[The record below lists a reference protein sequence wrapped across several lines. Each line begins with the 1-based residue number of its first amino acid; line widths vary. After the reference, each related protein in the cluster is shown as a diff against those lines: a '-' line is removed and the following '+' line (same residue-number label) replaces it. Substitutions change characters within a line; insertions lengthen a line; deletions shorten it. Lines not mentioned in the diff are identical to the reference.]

1 MAGSLDGIRVID
13 FGQYI
18 AGPMAAMLLGDH
30 GADVIR
36 VDPPGGPRWNTP
48 ANATWNRGKRSIVLD
63 LKAHAD
69 LQIARTLIAAA
80 DVVIE
85 NFRPGVMDRLGVGAE
100 AMRAANPRLIY
111 CSLPGFGSD
120 DPRAQVRGWEGVIG
134 AATGAYRA
142 SHASGGKPVYTV
154 IPYGSAYAA
163 FLCAVTVAILLNER
177 ERSGLGQRVEIPL
190 FDATFSVVGARGLL
204 VNGKLV
210 AEPEFNWSRQLPCKD
225 GRWLMYVANNK
236 RFEAF
241 IKAIGMDKWRD
252 ANLPPKEL
260 AAKFDDVMR
269 TRTGKEWEDF
279 IAEIGSEGVICHTSA
294 EWLEHPQALES
305 RIIAD
310 YEDPELGRFRGP
322 GINTRLSKTPGAVR
336 SPRAK
341 VDAHREEILREP
353 AGSDTSPSSPSLLPR
368 GEGSMRPSPSGRGK
382 QGEGSAVRPE
392 EAGRGRLEG
401 RTASQAPFPPG
412 EGSGVRAEALRSA
425 LSGVKVLDLCI
436 VLAGPTCGR
445 TLAEFGADVIKLDSP
460 HRSTVLRHNDINRGK
475 RSALVDLKTKEG
487 LDIYWKLV
495 DWADVVLQNFRGG
508 VAERLGI
515 DYERVRE
522 RRPDIVFG
530 YMNTFGSI
538 GPYAMRPGHEQIGQ
552 AVTGMQVR
560 YGSAKPA
567 TAPFAANDYGTGLMA
582 CYGVALALLHRR
594 RTGEGQF
601 VDSALAYT
609 ATMLQSALMQG
620 YAGKEWNEP
629 HGQDARGSGPLNRMY
644 EAADGWVYLVAKREE
659 LARVWDFR
667 DVGNRS
673 GEELERWMEERMRSR
688 SVPEWL
694 KVLNRAGIAVHRVVP
709 SLRELMVDPLTK
721 ARGLAI
727 TRDHEGF
734 GPITTTAPGARLSRT
749 PVVPGCPAAK
759 PGSDVASVL
768 AEIGMSGELERLIRE
783 KVVFVDGVK
792 AGC

>member
-1 MAGSLDGIRVID
+1 MPGALEGIRVID

-48 ANATWNRGKRSIVLD
+48 ANATWNRNKRSIVLD
-63 LKAHAD
+63 LKTDAD
-69 LQIARTLIAAA
+69 CQTARQLIASA

-100 AMRAANPRLIY
+100 AMTAANPRLIY

-120 DPRAQVRGWEGVIG
+120 DPRAQIRAWEGVIG

-142 SHASGGKPVYTV
+142 TEASEGRPVYTV
-154 IPYGSAYAA
+154 IPYGSMYAA
-163 FLCAVTVAILLNER
+163 FLCAVTVAMALNDR

-190 FDATFSVVGARGLL
+190 FDATFSAIGARGLI
-204 VNGKLV
+204 VNGRLV
-210 AEPEFNWSRQLPCKD
+210 PEPEFNWSRQLPCKD

-252 ANLPPKEL
+252 AKLPPKEL
-260 AAKFDDVMR
+260 AEKFDEVMR
-269 TRTGKEWEDF
+269 TRTAKEWEDF
-279 IAEIGSEGVICHTSA
+279 IADIGSEGVTCHSSA
-294 EWLEHPQALES
+294 EWLKHPQALES
-305 RIIAD
+305 QIIAD
-310 YEDPELGRFRGP
+310 FGDPELGPFRGP
-322 GINTRLSKTPGAVR
+322 GINVRLSATPGSVR
-336 SPRAK
+336 SPRPKA
-341 VDAHREEILREP
+341 DAHRAEILQEVQH
-353 AGSDTSPSSPSLLPR
+353 L
-368 GEGSMRPSPSGRGK
+368 
-382 QGEGSAVRPE
+382 
-392 EAGRGRLEG
+392 
-401 RTASQAPFPPG
+401 PFPARETGGLRVEQERLPLPPR
-412 EGSGVRAEALRSA
+412 ERVGVRVDDLQSA

-436 VLAGPTCGR
+436 ILAGPTCGR
-445 TLAEFGADVIKLDSP
+445 TLAEFGADVIKIDSP
-460 HRSTVLRHNDINRGK
+460 HTKTVLRHNDINRGK
-475 RSALVDLKTKEG
+475 RSLLLDLKTEEG
-487 LDIYWKLV
+487 LNIFWKLV

-515 DYERVRE
+515 DYERVRA
-522 RRPDIVFG
+522 RKPDIVFG

-538 GPYAMRPGHEQIGQ
+538 GPYALRPGHEQIGQ
-552 AVTGMQVR
+552 AVSGMQVR

-594 RTGEGQF
+594 RTGQGQF

-609 ATMLQSALMQG
+609 ATMLQSALLQD
-620 YAGKEWNEP
+620 YPGKQWNEP
-629 HGQDARGSGPLNRMY
+629 HGQEALGEGPLKRMY
-644 EAADGWVYLVAKREE
+644 EAADGWVFLVSTREE
-659 LARVWDFR
+659 LARCWDFR
-667 DVGNRS
+667 DIGSRT
-673 GEELERWMEERMRSR
+673 GADLERWLEVRMRTR

-694 KVLNRAGIAVHRVVP
+694 KVMNRAGIAVHRVVP
-709 SLRELMVDPLTK
+709 RLLELMVDPVTK
-721 ARGLAI
+721 RRGVVI

-734 GPITTTAPGARLSRT
+734 GPITTTAPGVRLSRT
-749 PVVPGCPAAK
+749 PVVPGRPAPK
-759 PGSDVASVL
+759 PGSDAASVL
-768 AEIGMSGELERLIRE
+768 AEIGMGGELERLISDG
-783 KVVFVDGVK
+783 VIAVDGVR